1 MPVESSGQILSQAV
15 TSLKSQIATKNFPN
29 NRQLIE
35 ICKKYFINLIDVKN
49 EPHRIHDILET
60 AVNLHLFVIRLIR
73 LMKINTKHLKSWKS

>member
-15 TSLKSQIATKNFPN
+15 TSLKSQIATKNLPS